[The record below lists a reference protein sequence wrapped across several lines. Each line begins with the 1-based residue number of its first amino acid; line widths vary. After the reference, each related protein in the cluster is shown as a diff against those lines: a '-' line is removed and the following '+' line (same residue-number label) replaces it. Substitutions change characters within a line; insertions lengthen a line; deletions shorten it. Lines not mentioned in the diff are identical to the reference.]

1 MTRLLALGC
10 AVALSVTACGGSGDK
25 TSTSTTTST
34 AEPLAAGKV
43 AKAARSNPNKE
54 IPTRFQRTV
63 QLPYRNTVLYV
74 TAIRASDPLPVRV
87 TGHDKRAVGVVV
99 GIRNIG
105 RTPWS
110 GAIGPLSRL
119 AVSDKN
125 RPGRIVAATSS
136 SAGPCPAALVQSR
149 APANN
154 AAISVAPGRS
164 VFACVRFLLPKK
176 EHPIL
181 YKFAARNVDYTLL
194 PLSPDAGHG
203 YGVWALPGTLVE
215 KCRFEPSQVKGH
227 CHGLEVGEKD

>member
-10 AVALSVTACGGSGDK
+10 AVALSVAACGGSGDK
-25 TSTSTTTST
+25 SSSSTT
-34 AEPLAAGKV
+34 AAGPLPAGKV
-43 AKAARSNPNKE
+43 AKAAASNPHKE

-87 TGHDKRAVGVVV
+87 TAHDKRAVGVVV

-110 GAIGPLSRL
+110 GAIAPLSRL
-119 AVSDKN
+119 AVSNKN
-125 RPGRIVAATSS
+125 RPDRIVSATSS
-136 SAGPCPAALVQSR
+136 SAGPCPAALIKSR

-154 AAISVAPGRS
+154 GAISVPPGRS
-164 VFACVRFLLPKK
+164 VFACVRFLLPNR

-181 YKFAARNVDYTLL
+181 YKFAARPVDYTLL
-194 PLSPDAGHG
+194 PIARDAGHG

-227 CHGLEVGEKD
+227 CHGLEPND